1 MITEMTKGLVKATL
15 PVLKQQGD
23 AITARMYEILFEK
36 YPHVKPLFANAPN
49 NQSKIL
55 TQTIIAYSEHIDDLS
70 VLADALERI
79 ARKHIA
85 VGVQPE
91 YYPLIGESLL
101 QAFKDILE
109 ESITEEIISAW
120 QEAYLFLAEHLIA
133 REQQLMTQQ
142 PT

>member
-1 MITEMTKGLVKATL
+1 MITAMTKGLVKATL
-15 PVLKQQGD
+15 PVLKQHGD

-36 YPHVKPLFANAPN
+36 YPQVKPLFANAPN

-55 TQTIIAYSEHIDDLS
+55 TQTIIAYGEHIDDLS

-85 VGVQPE
+85 VGVLPE
-91 YYPLIGESLL
+91 YYPLVGESLL
-101 QAFKDILE
+101 QAFQDILE
-109 ESITEEIISAW
+109 ESITAEIISAW
-120 QEAYLFLAEHLIA
+120 QEAYSFLAEQLIA
-133 REQQLMTQQ
+133 LEQQLMNQQ